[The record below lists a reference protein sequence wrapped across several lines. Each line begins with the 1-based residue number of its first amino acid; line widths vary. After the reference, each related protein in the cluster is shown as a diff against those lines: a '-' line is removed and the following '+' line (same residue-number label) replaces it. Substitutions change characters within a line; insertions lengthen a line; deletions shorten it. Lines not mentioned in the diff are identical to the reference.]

1 MTETIFFSIHRYN
14 HKISNDHQRA
24 SLQLLEPLETE
35 SEITSSDIA
44 DLARQAT
51 LELNSTLS
59 TADTL
64 SMKDYSSL
72 GDGGSQ
78 FGDSRP
84 PLMKATAS
92 KYVWWKGKRLGATQK
107 TGERLL
113 HKAARMGYEV
123 CMILVWV
130 T

>member
-1 MTETIFFSIHRYN
+1 MKQNDIFSIHRYSHN
-14 HKISNDHQRA
+14 IYNDHQRA
-24 SLQLLEPLETE
+24 SLQFLDPLETQ

-64 SMKDYSSL
+64 SVKDYSSF

-92 KYVWWKGKRLGATQK
+92 RYVWWKGKRLGATQK

-123 CMILVWV
+123 CMIWMYE
-130 T
+130 